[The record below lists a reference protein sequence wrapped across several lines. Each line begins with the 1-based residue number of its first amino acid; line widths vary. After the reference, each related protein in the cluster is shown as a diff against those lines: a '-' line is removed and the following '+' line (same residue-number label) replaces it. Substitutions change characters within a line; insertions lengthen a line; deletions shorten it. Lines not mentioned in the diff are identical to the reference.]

1 MSIRQMPVFCN
12 RMNLP
17 YLTETVL
24 AVHTCAI
31 ILFPSPGNSAA
42 CDLMC

>member
-12 RMNLP
+12 RMKEP
-17 YLTETVL
+17 VAYCAETVL

-31 ILFPSPGNSAA
+31 ILLPSPGNSALA
-42 CDLMC
+42 T